1 MWCAKPAIIK
11 PQVQTYKISTYPSTS
26 PRISRHFNLFLPR
39 TLASI
44 PSLYLPPIRTNKLTP
59 LIASIRL
66 LFPAL
71 WFPTTAIRGNGSP
84 RSSIPDARSRFT
96 RSTILRMPPPRTARP
111 LSADASAMG
120 VSSASSDVGFLASIL
135 GEGLECMLICNITG
149 KPPPPPL
156 LLLLL
161 IPILLLISSAKE
173 YERAGKGL
181 WG

>member
-1 MWCAKPAIIK
+1 MSRWGGVFCYIGAVACQNSNYK
-11 PQVQTYKISTYPSTS
+11 PQVQAYKISTYPSTS

-39 TLASI
+39 ILAPI
-44 PSLYLPPIRTNKLTP
+44 PHPHPNVPSHLHKQANRQKLTP

-96 RSTILRMPPPRTARP
+96 RSTILRIPPPRTARP

-120 VSSASSDVGFLASIL
+120 MSLASSVGFRGSIL
-135 GEGLECMLICNITG
+135 GRVRMN
-149 KPPPPPL
+149 PNV
-156 LLLLL
+156 
-161 IPILLLISSAKE
+161 
-173 YERAGKGL
+173 
-181 WG
+181 